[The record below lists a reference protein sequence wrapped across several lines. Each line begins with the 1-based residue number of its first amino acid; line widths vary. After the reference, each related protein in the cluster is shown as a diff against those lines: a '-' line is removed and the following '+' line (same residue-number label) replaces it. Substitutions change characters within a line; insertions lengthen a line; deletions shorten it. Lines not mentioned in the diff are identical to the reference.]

1 MVLNIQSPASHN
13 QMLGQRISHPAS
25 TKFHQDFEIPAAKR
39 RKRVGSSESL
49 SLLQKEEE
57 EEEEEEE
64 EGYGGSP
71 APISRLNEIKDSEAE
86 SEDEDEGGVPHSSQT
101 ELESALPP
109 VKTDKEAIAEY
120 EATRAAEAGLH
131 FKDRPGQR
139 KWVQGKSSIY
149 VDAFFL
155 ALETVLDEESHLF
168 DEAETAVFQQWK
180 DLSYEGQYLYV
191 EINQGPI
198 HLMVLPCMRAER
210 IQICAPF
217 LAQDRCMASY
227 QSIEVLW
234 RHCRPQYCR

>member
-13 QMLGQRISHPAS
+13 QMLSQRISHPAS
-25 TKFHQDFEIPAAKR
+25 TNFNQDFEIPAAKR

-57 EEEEEEE
+57 EEGGG
-64 EGYGGSP
+64 GYGGSP
-71 APISRLNEIKDSEAE
+71 EPVSRPHEIRDSEAE
-86 SEDEDEGGVPHSSQT
+86 SEDEDEGGIPHSSQT

-109 VKTDKEAIAEY
+109 VNTDKEAIAEY
-120 EATRAAEAGLH
+120 EATRAAEAGLD
-131 FKDRPGQR
+131 FKDRLGQR

-198 HLMVLPCMRAER
+198 HLMVLPCTRAER

-217 LAQDRCMASY
+217 LAQDRCVASY
-227 QSIEVLW
+227 PSIEVLW
-234 RHCRPQYCR
+234 GHCRPKYCR